1 LIYRFPQSPP
11 AFRKADKEDSVAQ
24 RVVTELTDD
33 IDGSQAVETVTLGY
47 KGKQYEIDLSQK
59 NLDRLE
65 KALAPYIE
73 HGRAV
78 RAGDGR
84 QRRRRGAASTSRAAD
99 TKAIREWARQQ
110 GLQVSERGRIPAEIV
125 ERYEREAS

>member
-1 LIYRFPQSPP
+1 
-11 AFRKADKEDSVAQ
+11 VAQ

-47 KGKQYEIDLSQK
+47 KGKQYKIDLSQK

-65 KALAPYIE
+65 KALAPYLG
-73 HGRAV
+73 HGRTV
-78 RAGDGR
+78 RGAEGR
-84 QRRRRGAASTSRAAD
+84 QHRRGGAAGVTRAAD
-99 TKAIREWARQQ
+99 TKAIRVWARQQ